1 MPSTEESKE
10 YLDKLF
16 AQVHDLNRE
25 DVVILEDLAR
35 QGAVSN
41 IELAAHLVLLPSDVN
56 KSLARL
62 STLGFIESA
71 TPSKTAQVVSTHAV
85 KLSAQGKAVVGL
97 LPLVE
102 KMKGWA

>member
-35 QGAVSN
+35 QGAASN

-56 KSLARL
+56 KCLERL
-62 STLGFIESA
+62 STLGFIEPA
-71 TPSKTAQVVSTHAV
+71 PPSKNAQVVSTQAV
-85 KLSAQGKAVVGL
+85 KLSAQGKAVAGL